1 MSQLEALR
9 AEECPLWSLA
19 DVIHL
24 AGLVALESM
33 GGAAVAFRAG
43 RKDSRACPP
52 RGRLPLAE
60 KKKFAAACERVGLS
74 ARQTVA
80 LAGSHPFAGSWL
92 VQEGFERQ
100 WTSHPAALDNSF
112 FSRLLKDRAKA
123 PEWGFLLDDPALKAL
138 VEEYAGDEEAF
149 IAALSDAVKAASET
163 TLQGGPGAA
172 KAEGGLA
179 SVVEAL
185 TGPVDPLTAAGIAAA
200 AAFLAVVIDRRR
212 RRRL

>member
-1 MSQLEALR
+1 MSGR
-9 AEECPLWSLA
+9 RC
-19 DVIHL
+19 
-24 AGLVALESM
+24 
-33 GGAAVAFRAG
+33 GAARVL
-43 RKDSRACPP
+43 
-52 RGRLPLAE
+52 RLTQP
-60 KKKFAAACERVGLS
+60 S
-74 ARQTVA
+74 
-80 LAGSHPFAGSWL
+80 SHPFAGSWL

-112 FSRLLKDRAKA
+112 FSRLLKDRAKT
-123 PEWGFLLDDPALKAL
+123 PEWGFLLDDPALQAL
-138 VEEYAGDEEAF
+138 VEEFARDEEAF
-149 IAALSDAVKAASET
+149 IAALSDAVKAASEM
-163 TLQGGPGAA
+163 TLQGGAGAA